1 MQDLVKIDDKNYIV
15 DIRRQVPRD
24 SDDQKPE
31 VAPAESTSMIH
42 FSLFALCHSHQ
53 LWCETISV
61 ESLIEREK
69 KENSIIQY
77 SSDIVN
83 ETILARKA
91 DDFSLQENVNN
102 SQILCLKL
110 KYYVSG
116 IPVTF
121 NLCLNIASRE
131 ELSEHIL
138 FPVWRN
144 LLLLYEENN
153 ALKDLLIKKDIEIEQ
168 YKIEGAVLKRN
179 LVATTK
185 FDEHKFSA
193 NFPLSLPID
202 GLQVKELIK
211 SKDRRANLMKLLK
224 MKHRDP
230 PEIPGSPTKLSKTSL
245 TLTPTKR
252 SPGGRAKGLEA
263 IYAKQKMPKATSGS
277 SMSLKRLQ
285 ADLSDDEDK
294 DEIQKMSNT
303 GLDVSGVNDTSVKG
317 KIRKIT
323 KL

>member
-1 MQDLVKIDDKNYIV
+1 MQELVKINDKHYIV
-15 DIRRQVPRD
+15 DIRRKVPSD
-24 SDDQKPE
+24 SDDRKPE
-31 VAPAESTSMIH
+31 VAPAESTTIQCC
-42 FSLFALCHSHQ
+42 LFDLAQ

-61 ESLIEREK
+61 RNLIEREK

-77 SSDIVN
+77 SCDIVN

-91 DDFSLQENVNN
+91 DDFNLQENIVDGNT
-102 SQILCLKL
+102 LGLKL

-131 ELSEHIL
+131 ELSENIML
-138 FPVWRN
+138 PVWRN
-144 LLLLYEENN
+144 LLQLYEENS

-179 LVATTK
+179 LVATAK
-185 FDEHKFSA
+185 FDEHKFGA
-193 NFPLSLPID
+193 NFPLSIPED
-202 GLQVKELIK
+202 GLKVKELIK
-211 SKDRRANLMKLLK
+211 NKDRRASLMKLLK
-224 MKHRDP
+224 IKHRDP
-230 PEIPGSPTKLSKTSL
+230 PEMPGSPTKLNKTSL

-263 IYAKQKMPKATSGS
+263 IYAKQKMPKAATGS
-277 SMSLKRLQ
+277 SISLKRLQ
-285 ADLSDDEDK
+285 ADLSDEEDDK
-294 DEIQKMSNT
+294 DAIEKMSNAGLDSSGVSDT
-303 GLDVSGVNDTSVKG
+303 GLKG